1 MPQIPDVVILAGGL
15 GTRMRGVAGDVPK
28 AMAQIGGRPF
38 IELLLKQLRH
48 YRFSRVILS
57 VGYKHNTIR
66 NYFGENAFAL
76 KLSYSV
82 ESSPL
87 GTGGALRQAVDQMA
101 TDAVLIM
108 NGDSYTDLD
117 LEDLVQAHADSGVD
131 VTVAVVPGSRND
143 AGSVVL
149 ERDGKIL
156 AFAEKRMVAD
166 SLYLSAGIYM
176 LNRNLVNG
184 IPPAVKISLE
194 EQLFPQW
201 LAGGKSIRGF
211 VFEGQ
216 CIDIGTPERYRM
228 AQKLLERS
236 IQ

>member
-1 MPQIPDVVILAGGL
+1 MLIPDVVILSGGL
-15 GTRMRGVAGDVPK
+15 GTRMQGVAGDVPK
-28 AMAQIGGRPF
+28 PMAQIGGRPF
-38 IELLLKQLRH
+38 IELLLKQLRR

-57 VGYKHNTIR
+57 VGYKHDTIR
-66 NYFGENAFAL
+66 NYFRENAFAL
-76 KLSYSV
+76 KLLYSV

-87 GTGGALRQAVDQMA
+87 GTGGALRQAIEQMT

-117 LEDLVQAHADSGVD
+117 LGGLVEVHASSGAD

-149 ERDGKIL
+149 QQDGKIV
-156 AFAEKRMVAD
+156 AFAEKRRVAD

-176 LNRNLVNG
+176 LNRNLVSD

-228 AQKLLERS
+228 AQELLKDWS
-236 IQ
+236 I